1 MNNTTADNNTD
12 LEKYI
17 RSNIIKI
24 FHLTETS
31 SMSPVGANWKVVD
44 LDLRVKGISRLRIV
58 NISILVSTFLLN
70 SLLSEIDSCFS
81 FFLTFKLIVLPAG
94 YSQVPIYIVSKKSGD
109 LIKRHGIPQFC

>member
-1 MNNTTADNNTD
+1 MNNTTADNDTD
-12 LEKYI
+12 LEEYI

-44 LDLRVKGISRLRIV
+44 LDLRVKGVSRLRIV
-58 NISILVSTFLLN
+58 NISILVNAFLLN

-81 FFLTFKLIVLPAG
+81 FFLTFKLIVLAA
-94 YSQVPIYIVSKKSGD
+94 YSQVPIYIVSEKSGD

>member
-12 LEKYI
+12 LEEYI

-31 SMSPVGANWKVVD
+31 SMSPVRANWKVVD

-58 NISILVSTFLLN
+58 NISIFVSAFLLN

-81 FFLTFKLIVLPAG
+81 FFLTFKLIVPAAL
-94 YSQVPIYIVSKKSGD
+94 SQVSIYIVSKKSGD